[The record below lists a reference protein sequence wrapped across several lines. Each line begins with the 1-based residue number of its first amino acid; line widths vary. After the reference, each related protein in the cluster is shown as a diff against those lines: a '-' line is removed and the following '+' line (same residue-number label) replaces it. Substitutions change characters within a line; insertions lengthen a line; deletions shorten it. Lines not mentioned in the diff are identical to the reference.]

1 MPTPSPQV
9 GMIGHAPQVVVR
21 PTEKALY
28 TDLWT
33 RQEYRSVSP
42 GEACVEEFLRQARP
56 KKGASVIDL
65 GCGTGRAGLLLAVLG
80 GLDVTLLDFASNC
93 LDDDIRA
100 MLATQAHTL
109 RFIEADLTKPLPV
122 AAEYGFCVDTL
133 EHIPLAQVDAVL
145 DHCLRACQHVFF
157 QIATGADACGALV
170 GHALHLTQP
179 ALFFLGDRPASF
191 TIPASALL
199 SLPSLSGDG
208 GRRCS
213 KPVYFVGRSAT
224 SIG

>member
-170 GHALHLTQP
+170 GHALHLTQRP
-179 ALFFLGDRPASF
+179 CGWWLQKFRDRDCAVHPPGMPHQTSYCASS
-191 TIPASALL
+191 TSRMASALV
-199 SLPSLSGDG
+199 
-208 GRRCS
+208 CQM
-213 KPVYFVGRSAT
+213 
-224 SIG
+224 